1 MKVILKQDHS
11 TLGKTGEIVSVRD
24 GYAMNYLIP
33 NHIAMK
39 ASGSNLIVYEELKR
53 QRAKKV
59 AKEIADVEQQAGELG
74 KFTLEIKMKSGEDDK
89 IYGSVNAHVIS
100 EALETKGFKIDKK
113 QIELEEPIRELGIFT
128 VDVKLNNNVKSI
140 LKVSVVTE

>member
-1 MKVILKQDHS
+1 MKVILKQDHPA
-11 TLGKTGEIVSVRD
+11 LGKTGEIISVKD
-24 GYAMNYLIP
+24 GYAMNFLIP
-33 NHIAMK
+33 NHLAMK
-39 ASGSNLIVYEELKR
+39 ASDSNVIVYEELKK

-59 AKEIADVEQQAGELG
+59 AKEISDVEQLAAELG